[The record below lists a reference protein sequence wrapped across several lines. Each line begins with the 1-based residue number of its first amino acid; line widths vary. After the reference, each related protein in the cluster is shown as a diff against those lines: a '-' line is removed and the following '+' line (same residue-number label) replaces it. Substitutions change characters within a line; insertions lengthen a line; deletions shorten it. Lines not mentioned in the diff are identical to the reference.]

1 MQDLAKSIK
10 RLIKTIMTNQEQIK
24 IMIVDDHEIFR
35 GGLKM
40 MVNRF
45 KNCKVVCEASG
56 GEEFLKLI
64 DCSLPDIVLMDIQM
78 PGMNGIEAT
87 DLALKK
93 YPDLKIVALSMFNED
108 NYVDSM
114 INSGVRGFLL
124 KNISK
129 DKLEKALET
138 VFKGGNYYS
147 EELWEFFTRRVQ
159 NEKPVEDDVKLT
171 KREIEILEM
180 ISKGLS
186 NKEIADK
193 LFLSERTVIG
203 HKSNLLSKTKC
214 ENTLRL
220 LLYAVKHKIVDF

>member
-1 MQDLAKSIK
+1 MQ
-10 RLIKTIMTNQEQIK
+10 NQEQIK
-24 IMIVDDHEIFR
+24 ILIVDDYEIFR

-45 KNCKVVCEASG
+45 KNFKVVAEASG
-56 GEEFLKLI
+56 GEEFLELI
-64 DCSLPDIVLMDIQM
+64 DKGLPDIVLMDIQM

-87 DLALKK
+87 DKALKK
-93 YPDLKIVALSMFNED
+93 YPDLKIIALSMFNED

-124 KNISK
+124 KNINK
-129 DKLEKALET
+129 EKLEKALET
-138 VFKGGNYYS
+138 VYKGGNYYS

-159 NEKPVEDDVKLT
+159 NEKPSDDIVKLT
-171 KREIEILEM
+171 KRELEILTM
-180 ISKGLS
+180 ISKGMS

-203 HKSNLLSKTKC
+203 HKSNILAKTNC
-214 ENTLRL
+214 DNTLRL
-220 LLYAVKHKIVDF
+220 LLYAVKNKLVDF